1 MRFRTALGWG
11 AKFRRDGQRMQVGKN
26 LIEPPRHIGM
36 HLDVRRAFLVETNAK
51 CAPIYV
57 EPLAGIAAKGRDQA
71 VCGIPLGLV
80 ASCELGDNHPEVSD
94 VANTVMRV
102 RVSSEVRR
110 VGKACVST
118 CISRWSLYL

>member
-1 MRFRTALGWG
+1 
-11 AKFRRDGQRMQVGKN
+11 MQVGKN

-80 ASCELGDNHPEVSD
+80 ASCELGDNRP
-94 VANTVMRV
+94 R
-102 RVSSEVRR
+102 SEARR
-110 VGKACVST
+110 VWNACFSP
-118 CISRWSLYL
+118 CISRWSPYSSKKNN